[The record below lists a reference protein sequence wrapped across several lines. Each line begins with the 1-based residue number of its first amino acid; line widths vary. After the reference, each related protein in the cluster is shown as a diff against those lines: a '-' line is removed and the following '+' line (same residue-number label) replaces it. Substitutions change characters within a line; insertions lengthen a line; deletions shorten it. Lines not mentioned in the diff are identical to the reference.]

1 MGGGGGHGAFLRKD
15 ANLSDVDDVEASQK
29 NLELFDERSNTFL
42 GEDAGEKLKEGGST
56 GNLNTALGKSALL
69 NNTDGNSNTAVGSSA
84 LVNNTNGRF
93 NTAVGYLTL
102 QENTVGTNNAAVGG
116 GGAPG

>member
-29 NLELFDERSNTFL
+29 NLELFDGRSNTYL

-56 GNLNTALGKSALL
+56 GTSNIAVGREALFENTIGGQNTAVGYKALFRNTEGDNNTALGKSALQ
-69 NNTDGNSNTAVGSSA
+69 NGA
-84 LVNNTNGRF
+84 LRNVF
-93 NTAVGYLTL
+93 EVLIVFYKH
-102 QENTVGTNNAAVGG
+102 
-116 GGAPG
+116 